1 MAHLIYWTNC
11 SLDGYIE
18 DANGSFNWT
27 EPSDEVLKYINNLI
41 RTVSTHLYGRR
52 LYETMLVWE
61 TDPSLAGQSPRM
73 ADFADI
79 WQAAQKIVYSKTL
92 PAVSTRQTHLERNF
106 APAAI
111 RRLKETAQQDIFIGG
126 ADLAAQ
132 AFQAGLVDECHF
144 FILPVTVGG
153 GKPALPQAFRLN
165 LDLLDVRRFDSGE
178 VHLHYRVSK
187 GGSF

>member
-18 DANGSFNWT
+18 DANGSFDWT
-27 EPSDEVLKYINNLI
+27 NPSDEVLKYINDLFRPI
-41 RTVSTHLYGRR
+41 GTHLYGRR

-92 PAVSTRQTHLERNF
+92 PAVSTRQTRLERDF
-106 APAAI
+106 DPAAI
-111 RRLKETAQQDIFIGG
+111 RRLKESAQKDIFVGG
-126 ADLAAQ
+126 ADLAGQ
-132 AFQAGLVDECHF
+132 AFRAGLVDECHF

-153 GKPALPQAFRLN
+153 GKAALPQAFRLN
-165 LDLLDVRRFDSGE
+165 LELLDVRRFDSGE

-187 GGSF
+187 GITA